1 MHRHT
6 RLRRR
11 AGARARDHPRVYFWE
26 EGGGSRLPFEG
37 GFARCGKG
45 KGARAAARLYARL
58 RANLLRAVIGEWA
71 KTGAL
76 YEQYDD
82 RTGRGMRSHPFTGWT
97 ALILNIAAEEY
108 D

>member
-1 MHRHT
+1 MRAPHPSQVNYLALGALRHY
-6 RLRRR
+6 
-11 AGARARDHPRVYFWE
+11 AR
-26 EGGGSRLPFEG
+26 GGGDA
-37 GFARCGKG
+37 ART
-45 KGARAAARLYARL
+45 AAALYARL
-58 RANLLRAVIGEWA
+58 RANLLRAVLGEWA